1 VDLFYNLLKRK
12 ENKLKYQRRD
22 EPLKPLVVRLPLDLK
37 EQLDIA
43 SRGQGISQSRLAV
56 ELISQGLNQ
65 SVSLEAMLDDIEKEL
80 PVADDDQV
88 DLEDWLKRI

>member
-1 VDLFYNLLKRK
+1 M
-12 ENKLKYQRRD
+12 KYQGRN

-43 SRGQGISQSRLAV
+43 SKGQGISQSRLAV

-65 SVSLEAMLDDIEKEL
+65 SVSLEAMLDDIEKEP
-80 PVADDDQV
+80 PVSDDDQV

>member
-1 VDLFYNLLKRK
+1 MDLFYNLLKRK

-43 SRGQGISQSRLAV
+43 SQSQGISQSRLAV

-65 SVSLEAMLDDIEKEL
+65 SVSLEAMLDDIEKE
-80 PVADDDQV
+80 PPASHDDQI

>member
-1 VDLFYNLLKRK
+1 
-12 ENKLKYQRRD
+12 
-22 EPLKPLVVRLPLDLK
+22 LKPLVVRLPLDLK

-43 SRGQGISQSRLAV
+43 SKGQGISQSRIAV

-65 SVSLEAMLDDIEKEL
+65 SVSLEAMLDDIEKEP
-80 PVADDDQV
+80 PVVDDDQV

>member
-1 VDLFYNLLKRK
+1 M
-12 ENKLKYQRRD
+12 KYQRRD

-43 SRGQGISQSRLAV
+43 SKGQGISQSRLAV

-65 SVSLEAMLDDIEKEL
+65 SVSLEAMLDEIE
-80 PVADDDQV
+80 ADRPAADADHV
-88 DLEDWLKRI
+88 DLKNWLSRI

>member
-1 VDLFYNLLKRK
+1 M
-12 ENKLKYQRRD
+12 KYQRRD

-43 SRGQGISQSRLAV
+43 SKGQGISQSRLAV

-65 SVSLEAMLDDIEKEL
+65 SVSLEAMLDDIEKE
-80 PVADDDQV
+80 PPASDDDQIA
-88 DLEDWLKRI
+88 LENWLSRI

>member
-1 VDLFYNLLKRK
+1 M
-12 ENKLKYQRRD
+12 
-22 EPLKPLVVRLPLDLK
+22 VVRLPLDLK

-43 SRGQGISQSRLAV
+43 SKSQGISQSRLAV

-65 SVSLEAMLDDIEKEL
+65 SVSLEAMLEDIEKEP
-80 PVADDDQV
+80 PVADDDQI

>member
-1 VDLFYNLLKRK
+1 M
-12 ENKLKYQRRD
+12 
-22 EPLKPLVVRLPLDLK
+22 VVRLPLDLK

-43 SRGQGISQSRLAV
+43 SKGQGISQSRLAV

-65 SVSLEAMLDDIEKEL
+65 SVSLEAMLEDIEKEP
-80 PVADDDQV
+80 PVVDDDQV

>member
-1 VDLFYNLLKRK
+1 M
-12 ENKLKYQRRD
+12 
-22 EPLKPLVVRLPLDLK
+22 KPLVVRLPLDLK

-43 SRGQGISQSRLAV
+43 SKGQGISQSRLAV

-65 SVSLEAMLDDIEKEL
+65 SVSLEAMLDDIEKES
-80 PVADDDQV
+80 PASHDDQI

>member
-1 VDLFYNLLKRK
+1 M
-12 ENKLKYQRRD
+12 
-22 EPLKPLVVRLPLDLK
+22 VVRLPLDLK

-43 SRGQGISQSRLAV
+43 SKGQGISQSRLAV

-65 SVSLEAMLDDIEKEL
+65 SVSLEAMLEDIEKE
-80 PVADDDQV
+80 PPTSHDDQI

>member
-1 VDLFYNLLKRK
+1 MDLFYNLLKRK

-43 SRGQGISQSRLAV
+43 SKDQGISQSRLAV

-65 SVSLEAMLDDIEKEL
+65 SVSLEDIKDAFETEP
-80 PVADDDQV
+80 PVSDDDHV
-88 DLEDWLKRI
+88 DLSDWLKRI

>member
-43 SRGQGISQSRLAV
+43 SKGQGISQSRLAV

-65 SVSLEAMLDDIEKEL
+65 SVSLEAMIEDIEEDR
-80 PVADDDQV
+80 PANDDDQI
-88 DLEDWLKRI
+88 DLEDWLKRL